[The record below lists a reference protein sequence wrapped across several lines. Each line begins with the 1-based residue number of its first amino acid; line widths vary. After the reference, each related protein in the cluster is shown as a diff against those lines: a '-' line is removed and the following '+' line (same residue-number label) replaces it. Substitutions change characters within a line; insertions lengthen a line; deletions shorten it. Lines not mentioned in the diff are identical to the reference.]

1 MVCKLLA
8 AFACL
13 GIIGADDLSR
23 IARDMLAPN
32 RRWIGNGIEMS
43 GNGRHWRLDSD
54 LKSSGWLWARKESLT
69 TSITYEPA
77 GILDA
82 LEVYVAA
89 DRNGDGRIEKS
100 EWVLAGR
107 AVAHDADGK
116 ATAVIRDAPF
126 PSGNVGWRI
135 VQRYHDEKPFYD
147 EWLDNDRLTTE
158 DP

>member
-1 MVCKLLA
+1 MVCKLFA
-8 AFACL
+8 ALACL
-13 GIIGADDLSR
+13 GVIGADDLSR
-23 IARDMLAPN
+23 IARDMVAPN
-32 RRWIGNGIEMS
+32 RLWIGNGIEMW
-43 GNGRHWRLDSD
+43 GKGQHFKLDSD

-77 GILDA
+77 GILEA
-82 LEVYVAA
+82 LEVWVAV

-107 AVAHDADGK
+107 DVAHDADDNT
-116 ATAVIRDAPF
+116 TAVIRDAPF

-135 VQRYHDEKPFYD
+135 VQRYHHEEPFYD
-147 EWLDNDRLTTE
+147 QWIDEGVTTE

>member
-1 MVCKLLA
+1 MVCRLFA
-8 AFACL
+8 ALACL
-13 GIIGADDLSR
+13 GVIGADDLSR
-23 IARDMLAPN
+23 IARDMVAPN
-32 RRWIGNGIEMS
+32 RLWIGKGIEMW
-43 GNGRHWRLDSD
+43 GKGQHFKLDSE

-82 LEVYVAA
+82 LEVWVAV

-107 AVAHDADGK
+107 DVAHDADGK
-116 ATAVIRDAPF
+116 TTAVIRDAPF
-126 PSGNVGWRI
+126 ASGNVGWRI
-135 VQRYHDEKPFYD
+135 VQRYHHEEPFHDQWIDEGV
-147 EWLDNDRLTTE
+147 TTE